1 MDYTGMELPEGG
13 TSIPYW
19 MEDPYL
25 RKEYEGILAK
35 EGDTTRMDQ
44 SLYDV
49 PPEYKDYVYKK

>member
-1 MDYTGMELPEGG
+1 MELTEGG